1 MGKRG
6 MKPQQAAILRTQ
18 KGLKKTNLQ
27 RMRVKRGLSQNELA
41 ELSGVPLRRIQCY
54 EQGNVSIDKASIDTL
69 CDLAIA
75 LKCGIDDI
83 LECKALI
90 RKFKHTK

>member
-18 KGLKKTNLQ
+18 RGLKKTNLQ

-41 ELSGVPLRRIQCY
+41 ELSGVPLRRIQSY

-69 CDLAIA
+69 CDLVIT
-75 LKCGIDDI
+75 LNCDVEDI
-83 LECKALI
+83 LESKELI
-90 RKFKHTK
+90 RKVKYL